1 MEASPIGARAPQS
14 ARRPELVPDPI
25 PRRRPRRRGLWAVA
39 AIPVVAAGAY
49 FAIAGSR
56 SAHTSSGTPDVT
68 VPVAAV
74 STSEILSTLR
84 VTGTIAAEKS
94 VTLLAPRIQGSR
106 NDFNRGGPGGGG
118 GLDFN
123 LVLLHLAKPGIM
135 VKAGDVV
142 GEFDTQNQMQ
152 RLDDYRDTVV
162 QIEALIRKADAD
174 LAAAKEAREQSVRS
188 AKADW
193 DKAILD
199 LKTEKVLSAIDA
211 EKNRLTV
218 EEDELSY
225 QEQVKQLKA
234 FEESQTA
241 ALRSLQFNLGQARSE
256 LQRAEANI
264 AKMTVRAPI
273 DGMVVLSNILMNN
286 ETRQVREGDQ
296 IFAGQPFV
304 SVVDPRS
311 MILNATMNQ
320 VDAERL
326 RLGMKATVMLDA
338 WPGLHFPAVLQGI
351 GAMSVAST
359 FRASYVGGIPVRLK
373 IDGRDSRLIPDLTG
387 SAEVTL

>member
-1 MEASPIGARAPQS
+1 
-14 ARRPELVPDPI
+14 V
-25 PRRRPRRRGLWAVA
+25 
-39 AIPVVAAGAY
+39 AGAY
-49 FAIAGSR
+49 FAVAGSR
-56 SAHTSSGTPDVT
+56 AAHTSTGGPDAAVPT
-68 VPVAAV
+68 VAV
-74 STSEILSTLR
+74 STGEIASKLR
-84 VTGTIAAEKS
+84 LTGTIAAEKS

-106 NDFNRGGPGGGG
+106 SDFNRGGPGGGG

-123 LVLLHLAKPGIM
+123 LVLLHLAKPGMM

-142 GEFDTQNQMQ
+142 AEFDTQNQAQ

-162 QIEALIRKADAD
+162 QLEATIRKADAD
-174 LAAAKEAREQSVRS
+174 LAAAKEAREQAVRS

-225 QEQVKQLKA
+225 QEQIKQLKA
-234 FEESQTA
+234 FEESQA
-241 ALRSLQFNLGQARSE
+241 ASVRSSQFNLSQARIE

-264 AKMTVRAPI
+264 AKMTIRAPI

-338 WPGLHFPAVLQGI
+338 WPGLRFPAVLQGI

-373 IDGRDSRLIPDLTG
+373 IDGRDFRLIPDLTG
-387 SAEVTL
+387 SADVTL